1 MDLHI
6 PPVHYADKDKVWL
19 SIGKVRESQLQCA
32 GEKRLCDFY
41 QPSLRLNFWNKTL
54 NSVFLKCDWLTLV
67 SVLGIVDTVTD
78 MRCRY
83 SVGQV
88 IETGLLLTADERNLL
103 VYLPKSV
110 DSCSNYLRQS
120 HSFLYGLTFSP
131 HANRFLGQ
139 QNVFFVDWRGISS
152 PLVTH
157 YPLCAVFVRVTS
169 PPRLQVLS
177 ANKWQTVQKD
187 FWILFLCYGR
197 PVKCTSAFPLCRGG
211 GEQLSFLLA
220 NWFF

>member
-1 MDLHI
+1 
-6 PPVHYADKDKVWL
+6 
-19 SIGKVRESQLQCA
+19 
-32 GEKRLCDFY
+32 
-41 QPSLRLNFWNKTL
+41 
-54 NSVFLKCDWLTLV
+54 
-67 SVLGIVDTVTD
+67 

-88 IETGLLLTADERNLL
+88 IETGLLLTADERSLF
-103 VYLPKSV
+103 V
-110 DSCSNYLRQS
+110 DYCSNYLRQS
-120 HSFLYGLTFSP
+120 HGFLYGLTFSP

-139 QNVFFVDWRGISS
+139 QNVFFVDWSCVSS

-157 YPLCAVFVRVTS
+157 YLLCAVFVRVTS

-177 ANKWQTVQKD
+177 ANKWQTVLLLKLSRRT
-187 FWILFLCYGR
+187 FEHFFCYGH

-220 NWFF
+220 N

>member
-1 MDLHI
+1 M
-6 PPVHYADKDKVWL
+6 
-19 SIGKVRESQLQCA
+19 
-32 GEKRLCDFY
+32 
-41 QPSLRLNFWNKTL
+41 
-54 NSVFLKCDWLTLV
+54 

-103 VYLPKSV
+103 VYLQSLWIIAP
-110 DSCSNYLRQS
+110 NYLRQS
-120 HSFLYGLTFSP
+120 HGFLYGLTFSP

-157 YPLCAVFVRVTS
+157 YLLCAVFVCVTS

-177 ANKWQTVQKD
+177 ANKWQTVLLLKLSRRTFEHFFCAMGIQSNAHLLSHYAEEEGSS
-187 FWILFLCYGR
+187 F
-197 PVKCTSAFPLCRGG
+197 
-211 GEQLSFLLA
+211 LSFWQIDFSRNAGKSAISIVLPHI
-220 NWFF
+220 